1 MNNFPLYGVM
11 AEFESPEAL
20 VEAARSAFARG
31 FRRMDGYS
39 PFPVDGLAEALGIHG
54 SRVPLIVLIGGI
66 LGCLGGFFLQYWAA
80 VIDYPINIGGRPLNS
95 WPSFIP
101 VTFEMTILAAALSAV
116 FGVLALNGLPMPYHP
131 VFNVERFELASRNRF
146 FLCIE
151 ATDATFDLHGTRK
164 FFEEVGSQGFYQV
177 DF

>member
-20 VEAARSAFARG
+20 VEAARGAFARG

-54 SRVPLIVLIGGI
+54 SRVPLIVLVGGI

-101 VTFEMTILAAALSAV
+101 VTFEVTILLAALSAV
-116 FGVLALNGLPMPYHP
+116 FWRFGLNRLPVPYHP
-131 VFNVERFELASRNRF
+131 VFKVERVEFASRTRF

-151 ATDATFDLHGTRK
+151 GAGPNF
-164 FFEEVGSQGFYQV
+164 
-177 DF
+177 

>member
-1 MNNFPLYGVM
+1 
-11 AEFESPEAL
+11 
-20 VEAARSAFARG
+20 
-31 FRRMDGYS
+31 MDGYS

-101 VTFEMTILAAALSAV
+101 VTFEVTILVASLSAV

-151 ATDATFDLHGTRK
+151 AVDPKFDLTSVK
-164 FFEEVGSQGFYQV
+164 NFFESVGAQGIYEVEP
-177 DF
+177 